1 MPVMER
7 MGPEPETVARA
18 AAGDG
23 AAFREIVDAW
33 RGRVLAFGYRMTG
46 DGARAEDLAQEVF
59 LHLYTVL
66 RRYDPSRPFA
76 PWMRRVMTN
85 VVLNRLRRRSP
96 AEASLGDG
104 GDAGPIPPDP
114 RSPDPVREAETAETA
129 AAVREGL
136 AALPPGWRAVVALRY
151 SEGLSIAEVAA
162 ALDLPENTV
171 KTRLFRAR
179 EALRGP
185 LRSLGEGA
193 ARGKGKP

>member
-1 MPVMER
+1 MDLMER
-7 MGPEPETVARA
+7 TGPGPETVARA

-33 RGRVLAFGYRMTG
+33 RGRVTAFGWRMTG
-46 DGARAEDLAQEVF
+46 DAARAEDLAQDVF

-85 VVLNRLRRRSP
+85 VVLNRLRNRRDD
-96 AEASLGDG
+96 ALSLGTGGEDG
-104 GDAGPIPPDP
+104 PLPADP
-114 RSPDPVREAETAETA
+114 RSPDPAREAEAAETAE
-129 AAVREGL
+129 AVRARL
-136 AALPPGWRAVVALRY
+136 ASLPAGWRAVLALRY
-151 SEGLSIAEVAA
+151 TEGLSVLEIAE

-185 LRSLGEGA
+185 LRAVGEG
-193 ARGKGKP
+193 REP